1 MTAYHLSYWEQQSFF
16 KDFQVAVLGSGI
28 VGLNAALELQAMD
41 PSLRI
46 MVIER
51 GPLPAGASTRNAGF
65 ACFGSV
71 TELLDDLT
79 RMDETAVWDLV
90 ARRYQGL
97 RRLREKIGDQALCY
111 EPLGGYELFR
121 ADEKAIFEAC
131 LNAIPGFNRR
141 MQGITGLPDTYR
153 LATDRLGNF
162 GFQHTT
168 SLILNQSEGQIHTGQ
183 MMLHLLDKAQAAG
196 IRVVN
201 GLEIK
206 QLEQTNAGVTLTT
219 GDGWELSFEKLL
231 VCTNGF
237 AQRLLPELEVT
248 PARNQ
253 VLITQPVEHLP
264 FEGSFHYD
272 RGYFYFRNIDG
283 RILLGGGRNLDPQ
296 TEQTDQFGDNTMI
309 REALLRM
316 LQEVIL
322 PGQKTEVAA
331 WWSGILGLGDKKSPI
346 IRKLG
351 PHLAVAVRMGG
362 MGVAIGTLVG
372 EEAAQ
377 LLLE

>member
-1 MTAYHLSYWEQQSFF
+1 
-16 KDFQVAVLGSGI
+16 
-28 VGLNAALELQAMD
+28 
-41 PSLRI
+41 
-46 MVIER
+46 
-51 GPLPAGASTRNAGF
+51 
-65 ACFGSV
+65 
-71 TELLDDLT
+71 
-79 RMDETAVWDLV
+79 
-90 ARRYQGL
+90 
-97 RRLREKIGDQALCY
+97 
-111 EPLGGYELFR
+111 
-121 ADEKAIFEAC
+121 
-131 LNAIPGFNRR
+131 
-141 MQGITGLPDTYR
+141 
-153 LATDRLGNF
+153 
-162 GFQHTT
+162 
-168 SLILNQSEGQIHTGQ
+168 
-183 MMLHLLDKAQAAG
+183 MMLHLLNKAQAAG

-206 QLEQTNAGVTLTT
+206 QLEQTNTGVTLTT

-296 TEQTDQFGDNTMI
+296 TEQTDQFGDNTLI

-372 EEAAQ
+372 EEAAR